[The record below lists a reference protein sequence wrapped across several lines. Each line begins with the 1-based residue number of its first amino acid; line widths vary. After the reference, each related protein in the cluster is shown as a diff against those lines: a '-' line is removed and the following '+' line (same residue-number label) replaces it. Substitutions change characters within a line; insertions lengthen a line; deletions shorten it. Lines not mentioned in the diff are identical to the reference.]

1 MELLFVA
8 LFGALVGL
16 VARYALPHRATHG
29 ALLVPAVGVAAAMV
43 AWVALTW
50 AGLPWDQG
58 VIWIATLGIAA
69 LVSAVGVDLAVGRRR
84 AAADARDLAG
94 HRRLIC
100 PHDTTPG
107 PIGEPGVVASGALPV
122 RP

>member
-29 ALLVPAVGVAAAMV
+29 ALLVPATGAAAAMV

-58 VIWIATLGIAA
+58 VIWIATLG
-69 LVSAVGVDLAVGRRR
+69 VSAVVSALVDVTVGRRR
-84 AAADARDLAG
+84 AAADARDLQA
-94 HRRLIC
+94 
-100 PHDTTPG
+100 
-107 PIGEPGVVASGALPV
+107 IGG
-122 RP
+122 